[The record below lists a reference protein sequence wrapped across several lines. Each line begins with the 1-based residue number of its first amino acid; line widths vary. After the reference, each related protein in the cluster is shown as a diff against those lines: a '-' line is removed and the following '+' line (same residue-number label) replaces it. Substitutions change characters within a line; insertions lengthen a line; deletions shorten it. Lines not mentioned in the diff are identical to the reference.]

1 MCVQYM
7 AWAVLICIDPLLPLP
22 QDAFCH
28 APSFHPPFKGITVI
42 VYQHL
47 LRLFHLQHL
56 SRPAP
61 EKEVRRQRVGAC
73 WPQDAAATAP
83 RGRWP
88 KRAGPAP
95 TSDIPPAHTR
105 HEKQVLVPVFHQE
118 GRTAGEEAIKRQTL
132 CLPNTLNIL
141 KSLMAFD
148 QPCLSRARPLNFREY
163 QTWASKN

>member
-1 MCVQYM
+1 MCPVHGLGC
-7 AWAVLICIDPLLPLP
+7 AHL
-22 QDAFCH
+22 H
-28 APSFHPPFKGITVI
+28 RPPFAPPTRCFLP
-42 VYQHL
+42 HS
-47 LRLFHLQHL
+47 RFPSSLQGHN
-56 SRPAP
+56 SNSIPTPPKAFPPTTPHQAAP

-105 HEKQVLVPVFHQE
+105 HEKQVPVPVFHQE